1 MRSYI
6 ISASRRADYISSPEC
21 SFLTSIL
28 GRVDRRTKLVFCFLD
43 ESSLEPSLN
52 ATFGSLLE
60 NLTFVKTFAS
70 GIIVP
75 KHYIWPVS
83 YDNYLEECSSVVTDG
98 HDAGME
104 TYAAGFANDL
114 TLNYNYSYDPL
125 AEYFS
130 FVDNDIFSVDGVLT
144 DFPVT
149 ASEAIGN

>member
-1 MRSYI
+1 M
-6 ISASRRADYISSPEC
+6 
-21 SFLTSIL
+21 
-28 GRVDRRTKLVFCFLD
+28 
-43 ESSLEPSLN
+43 
-52 ATFGSLLE
+52 
-60 NLTFVKTFAS
+60 
-70 GIIVP
+70 
-75 KHYIWPVS
+75 S

-130 FVDNDIFSVDGVLT
+130 FFLKEQEGLVPLLAEYFSFVDNNIFSVDGVLT